1 MTLMSEPSP
10 EAAPPETMSKRA
22 ARGRAT
28 REQLIEVATRLFAA
42 RGYEDTSIED
52 VLAAAGVS
60 RGALYHH
67 FAGKDALF
75 EAVVESVENGVM
87 TTLAAVGGD
96 EPDAVAR
103 LKAVALAWIGMAG
116 DPVIQRVILLDGPS
130 VLGLERWYDPE
141 QQRAFGAMCV
151 LLRGISDE
159 GRLAPELV
167 TPFAHMILGAM
178 DEMAIVVARA
188 PDPAVAAADARPV
201 VEELLTRLLAG

>member
-1 MTLMSEPSP
+1 MSD
-10 EAAPPETMSKRA
+10 PPPDTMSKRA

-28 REQLIEVATRLFAA
+28 REQLIEVATRLFAEK
-42 RGYEDTSIED
+42 GYEDTSIED

-75 EAVVESVENGVM
+75 EAVVETVENGVM
-87 TTLAAVGGD
+87 TALATVGAD
-96 EPDAVAR
+96 EPDAVDR
-103 LKAVALAWIGMAG
+103 LKKVALAWIGMAG

-141 QQRAFGAMCV
+141 QQQAFGAMCA
-151 LLRGISDE
+151 LLQGISDE
-159 GRLAPELV
+159 GRLAPHLV
-167 TPFAHMILGAM
+167 APFAHMILGAM

-188 PDPAVAAADARPV
+188 ADSAAAAAEFSPAI
-201 VEELLTRLLAG
+201 EELLNRVLRA

>member
-1 MTLMSEPSP
+1 MTP
-10 EAAPPETMSKRA
+10 ENTNKRA

-28 REQLIEVATRLFAA
+28 REQLIEVATRLFAEN
-42 RGYEDTSIED
+42 GYEDTSIED

-75 EAVVESVENGVM
+75 EAVVDSVEASVM
-87 TTLAAVGGD
+87 ATLMQVGAD
-96 EPDAVAR
+96 APDAVTHV
-103 LKAVALAWIGMAG
+103 KTIVLAWIGMAG

-141 QQRAFGAMCV
+141 KQQAFGAMSA
-151 LLRGISDE
+151 LLRAVADE
-159 GRLAPELV
+159 GRLAPELIR
-167 TPFAHMILGAM
+167 PFAHMILGAM

-188 PDPAVAAADARPV
+188 PDSAAAIADARPA
-201 VEELLTRLLAG
+201 VEEMLNRLLVG